1 MVNKKFFK
9 LLNELSKLGL
19 SSSSDSIKTRVPRS
33 LIFDVLS
40 IALDNDFTILIDEYD
55 ENKDRYTITF
65 KYLCH
70 E

>member
-19 SSSSDSIKTRVPRS
+19 SSSSDSIKTRAPRS
-33 LIFDVLS
+33 LIFEVLS
-40 IALDNDFTILIDEYD
+40 IALDNGFTILIDEYD

-65 KYLCH
+65 KYLSY

>member
-19 SSSSDSIKTRVPRS
+19 SSSSDSIKTRVPRT
-33 LIFDVLS
+33 LIFEVLS

-55 ENKDRYTITF
+55 EIKDRYTITF
-65 KYLCH
+65 KYLSH